1 VISCLSKLLLCP
13 DLLVNAAELDAL
25 SGAEDLEMSEK
36 LSLDLIERMIE
47 WIHADMVLP
56 EK

>member
-1 VISCLSKLLLCP
+1 
-13 DLLVNAAELDAL
+13 LLVRAAELDAV
-25 SGAEDLEMSEK
+25 SGVEDLEMSEK
-36 LSLDLIERMIE
+36 LRWDLIERMIE